1 MNLPLLKHKIPVI
14 APYCIL
20 SISCF
25 FLSCQNQNEK
35 QVSSNNVNE
44 KKEVTNSN
52 YQESLKI
59 DSKKYF
65 GELREGTYRDFNNAD
80 TSIHLILR
88 LKKINDLKYY
98 YSIDCFTSEG
108 YMTWNNDYPI
118 NSGVI
123 QIDNLNKNYRFLSIG
138 DTRLDS
144 IEMEKTSKNNIELFF
159 RTKNLGQKKMNF
171 AFRRKEMFDIFDNDV
186 YHTIICFSNLEG
198 KENVELNCYEFP
210 DEESK
215 FKKIIFKNSE
225 LIIRAANVYSYDSK
239 LCTYSLIYLNRKPN
253 ATPQWGYDDW
263 NDHLWIKFSDLKSF
277 KEKK

>member
-14 APYCIL
+14 GPYCIL

-65 GELREGTYRDFNNAD
+65 GELHEGTYRDFNNVD

-88 LKKINDLKYY
+88 LKKINNLKYY

-123 QIDNLNKNYRFLSIG
+123 KIDNQSKNYQFLSVG

-144 IEMEKTSKNNIELFF
+144 IDMKKTSENNIELLF

-171 AFRRKEMFDIFDNDV
+171 AFRRKEMFDILDNDV
-186 YHTIICFSNLEG
+186 YHTIICFANLEG

-263 NDHLWIKFSDLKSF
+263 NDHLWIKFSDLKFF